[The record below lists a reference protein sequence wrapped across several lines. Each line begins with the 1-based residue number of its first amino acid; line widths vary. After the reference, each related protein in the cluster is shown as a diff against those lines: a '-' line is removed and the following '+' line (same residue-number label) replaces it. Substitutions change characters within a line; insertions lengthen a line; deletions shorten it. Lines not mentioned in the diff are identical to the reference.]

1 MHGSRHSAGDVS
13 CRRCPCRG
21 HTFRGGCSRVEYQ
34 WIGAGLIAGPGEYV
48 PFDLPLRGVGGSGKP
63 GRHGCLV
70 DRLAHCWVLRQ
81 QGCPSPVHGSPAF
94 VGGVWGVVG
103 GCGLFLFVPAHAG
116 SIDGFFH
123 LVPFCGVGREVRVWM
138 GVTGLL
144 FENYIVDASILKIIK
159 CNFR

>member
-48 PFDLPLRGVGGSGKP
+48 PFDLPLRGVRGFGKA
-63 GRHGCLV
+63 GVVMGCLV

-81 QGCPSPVHGSPAF
+81 QGRVPVRAFGSGPA
-94 VGGVWGVVG
+94 G
-103 GCGLFLFVPAHAG
+103 GCGLFLFVPAQAG
-116 SIDGFFH
+116 STGYVSFGGCAGVEGCDG
-123 LVPFCGVGREVRVWM
+123 VVV
-138 GVTGLL
+138 
-144 FENYIVDASILKIIK
+144 
-159 CNFR
+159 

>member
-48 PFDLPLRGVGGSGKP
+48 PFYLPLRGVGVRES
-63 GRHGCLV
+63 RVVMVCLV

-81 QGCPSPVHGSPAF
+81 QGCSSPVHGSPAF

-116 SIDGFFH
+116 SIDGFFTWS
-123 LVPFCGVGREVRVWM
+123 PCGVGWEVR
-138 GVTGLL
+138 GVDGCDG
-144 FENYIVDASILKIIK
+144 VVV
-159 CNFR
+159 